1 MSRDRGLI
9 AIDAIIFDYGEVI
22 ALSDTEDWARM
33 VQTANVAGPVFEE
46 AYWRYRLDYDAG
58 MSVEEYWTKVAHD
71 TGAEFTAE
79 QIADL
84 NRADARHWTHL
95 DPAML
100 AWIEE
105 LRRAGKRIGM
115 LSNMPTG
122 IAPVIRDL
130 SFTASFDAL
139 IFSCDLGVVKPHPD
153 VYLAALRALDAK
165 PQRTLFLDD
174 KLANVQGAQALG
186 IHGITFDSLA
196 GSAPKLADYDL
207 PQPEEVSSEMS

>member
-1 MSRDRGLI
+1 MSHDPGLI
-9 AIDAIIFDYGEVI
+9 AIDGVIFDYGEVI
-22 ALSDTEDWARM
+22 ALSDTADWARM

-58 MSVEEYWTKVAHD
+58 MSVDEYWTKVAHD
-71 TGAEFTAE
+71 TGAEFTPE
-79 QIADL
+79 QIAEL

-105 LRRAGKRIGM
+105 LRRAGKRIAM

-122 IAPVIRDL
+122 IAPVIREL
-130 SFTASFDAL
+130 PFTASFEAL

-153 VYLAALRALDAK
+153 IYLAALRAVDTKAE
-165 PQRTLFLDD
+165 RTLFLDD

-196 GSAPKLADYDL
+196 GIVPKLADYDL
-207 PQPEEVSSEMS
+207 PQPVEISAEP